1 MNKSKIQEAYGRYWE
16 YVEDFVDEEG
26 RNAEMSHLFANIC
39 MQKVCKNPRKISRC
53 ILGCA

>member
-26 RNAEMSHLFANIC
+26 RNAEMSLLCWIA
-39 MQKVCKNPRKISRC
+39 ISR
-53 ILGCA
+53 